1 MTKQKSHRSG
11 NQLVEINPFQGTRC
25 GVPVK
30 HCFFFRI
37 ESIALSSVDKTEAS
51 MVFALAFSGT

>member
-1 MTKQKSHRSG
+1 MWCASQP
-11 NQLVEINPFQGTRC
+11 LI
-25 GVPVK
+25 
-30 HCFFFRI
+30 FFRI